1 MNPLS
6 KNGNWIDAVKMSLP
20 EHVGHLERNLTIV
33 MTQHGLDEIDAHCC
47 ALAAAIV
54 AGNGELAFEISMNGP
69 LFGRSEREL
78 VTQAVVSMS
87 IDNVYLAYL
96 DAVDIA
102 EYNSPKAHSL
112 EVFDPIM
119 TDETGKAAAY
129 AFAAAVALKHSRT
142 FALVELLKERNY
154 SREQVQDIANIAAVV
169 SSINKV
175 VI

>member
-20 EHVGHLERNLTIV
+20 SHVSQLERNLDIA
-33 MTQHGLDEIDAHCC
+33 MNQHGLDEIDAHCC
-47 ALAAAIV
+47 ALAAAIA

-69 LFGRSEREL
+69 LFGRPEREL

-87 IDNVYLAYL
+87 IDSTYLEYL
-96 DAVDIA
+96 DAGDIV
-102 EYNSPKAHSL
+102 EYNSPKSHPL
-112 EVFDPIM
+112 EIFEPIM
-119 TDETGKAAAY
+119 TDETGKAAVY
-129 AFAAAVALKHSRT
+129 AFAAAIVLKHNRA
-142 FALVELLKERNY
+142 FALIELLKNRNFT
-154 SREQVQDIANIAAVV
+154 REQVQDIATIASVI

>member
-20 EHVGHLERNLTIV
+20 EHVGHLERNLTLT

-47 ALAAAIV
+47 ALAAAIA

-69 LFGRSEREL
+69 LFGRPEREL

-102 EYNSPKAHSL
+102 EYNSPKAHTL
-112 EVFDPIM
+112 EVFEPIM

-129 AFAAAVALKHSRT
+129 AFAAAIALKHSRT

>member
-20 EHVGHLERNLTIV
+20 SHVSHLERNIDIAMNT
-33 MTQHGLDEIDAHCC
+33 HGLDEIDAHCA
-47 ALAAAIV
+47 ALAAAIA

-87 IDNVYLAYL
+87 IDTVYLAYL

-102 EYNSPKAHSL
+102 EYNSPKSHSL
-112 EVFDPIM
+112 EVFEPIM
-119 TDETGKAAAY
+119 TDETGKAAVY
-129 AFAAAVALKHSRT
+129 AFSAAIVLNHSRT
-142 FALVELLKERNY
+142 FALAELLKERNY
-154 SREQVQDIANIAAVV
+154 SREQVQDIANIAAVI

>member
-112 EVFDPIM
+112 EVFEPIM

-129 AFAAAVALKHSRT
+129 AFAAAIALKHSRT

>member
-1 MNPLS
+1 
-6 KNGNWIDAVKMSLP
+6 
-20 EHVGHLERNLTIV
+20 
-33 MTQHGLDEIDAHCC
+33 MTTHGLDEIDAHCC
-47 ALAAAIV
+47 ALAAAIA

-87 IDNVYLAYL
+87 IDTTYLAYL

-102 EYNSPKAHSL
+102 EYNSPKSHSL

-119 TDETGKAAAY
+119 TDETGKAAMY
-129 AFAAAVALKHSRT
+129 AFAAAIVLKHSRS
-142 FALVELLKERNY
+142 FALVELIKERNY
-154 SREQVQDIANIAAVV
+154 SREQVQDIANIAAVI